1 MSGAPSRAT
10 ITWLMDEILKAKR
23 EMDAGNKDRYIS
35 GRHVALCQAAS
46 RICQVQR
53 NDLDKYLVW
62 LEKQVAE
69 GSRIGAVL
77 EPSPW
82 VRINC
87 K

>member
-1 MSGAPSRAT
+1 MSGAPSRST
-10 ITWLMDEILKAKR
+10 ITWLLDEILRAKS

-35 GRHVALCQAAS
+35 GRNVALREAAS
-46 RICQVQR
+46 RICQVSR
-53 NDLDKYLVW
+53 SDLDRYLGW

-69 GSRIGAVL
+69 GNRIGAVL

-82 VRINC
+82 VRMNC